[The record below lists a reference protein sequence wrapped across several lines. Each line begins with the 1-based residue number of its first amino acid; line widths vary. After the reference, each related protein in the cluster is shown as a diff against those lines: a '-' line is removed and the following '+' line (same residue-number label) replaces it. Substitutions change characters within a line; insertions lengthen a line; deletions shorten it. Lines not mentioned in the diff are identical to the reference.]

1 MAADSP
7 HAAVRFVDSIEK
19 RCRSLLE
26 FPGQGRTRN
35 DLLAGLRILPFGRRV
50 MIGYLSTEEAIEVL
64 RVWYGGQDYE
74 DFFRG

>member
-1 MAADSP
+1 M
-7 HAAVRFVDSIEK
+7 
-19 RCRSLLE
+19 LE